1 MVCPCRVIL
10 AALSAFVAV
19 FLILRTTRDSSQTT
33 IQAVDGVK
41 APLKVE

>member
-19 FLILRTTRDSSQTT
+19 FLILHTTRDSAQTT
-33 IQAVDGVK
+33 DQAADDAKV
-41 APLKVE
+41 PLKVN

>member
-19 FLILRTTRDSSQTT
+19 FLILHTTRDSSQTT
-33 IQAVDGVK
+33 DQAVDGAK